1 MNTGKKDLAPETSR
15 GFTLIEIMVVIVI
28 IGIIGALFVPNIIG
42 RGDQARRTAAETD
55 LRSIGMTLDMYR
67 LDNAHYPSTEQGLD
81 ALVSKPGGF
90 PEPRNYNPD
99 GYAKRL
105 PTDPWGNPYVY
116 VSADRGFD
124 LYSLGADGVDGG
136 EGSGADIHYREL

>member
-1 MNTGKKDLAPETSR
+1 MNAGKKDSAPKTSR

-55 LRSIGMTLDMYR
+55 LRSIGVTLDLYR
-67 LDNAHYPSTEQGLD
+67 LDNAHYPSTEQGLE

-116 VSADRGFD
+116 VHADRGFE

-136 EGSGADIHYREL
+136 DGSGADIHYRDL

>member
-1 MNTGKKDLAPETSR
+1 MTTARQGSTASGTR

-42 RGDQARRTAAETD
+42 RGDQARRTAVESD
-55 LRSIGMTLDMYR
+55 LRGIGATLDLYR
-67 LDNAHYPSTEQGLD
+67 LDNAYYPSTEQGLE

-105 PTDPWGNPYVY
+105 PSDPWGNPYIY
-116 VSADRGFD
+116 VRTDRSFD

-136 EGSGADIHYREL
+136 EGAGADIHYRNL

>member
-1 MNTGKKDLAPETSR
+1 MNTGQQASTAATSR

-67 LDNAHYPSTEQGLD
+67 LDNAHYPSTEQGLE
-81 ALVSKPGGF
+81 ALVAKPGGF

-105 PTDPWGNPYVY
+105 PTDPWGNAYVY
-116 VSADRGFD
+116 VNVDRGFE

-136 EGSGADIHYREL
+136 EGSGADIHYRDL